1 MKSVAVTCILMVIL
15 FVSCTRDHADS
26 MIPRGLT
33 CDSLHVS
40 YKHCIKPILILHCY
54 DCHSDS
60 VSQGGSLGF
69 DVENFT
75 TLKTYLSYY
84 YHNDSIYGS
93 KFMREIRHQSGV
105 LVMPPSYEM
114 PDSSI
119 ALIKYWIDLGA
130 PEN

>member
-1 MKSVAVTCILMVIL
+1 V
-15 FVSCTRDHADS
+15 
-26 MIPRGLT
+26 
-33 CDSLHVS
+33 HVS
-40 YKHCIKPILILHCY
+40 YTSCIKPIFITHCY

-69 DVENFT
+69 DIENFT
-75 TLKTYLSYY
+75 LLKTYLTYY

-93 KFMREIRHQSGV
+93 KFMREINHQQGV
-105 LVMPPSYEM
+105 LVMPPSYKM

-119 ALIKYWIDLGA
+119 VLIKYWIELGA

>member
-1 MKSVAVTCILMVIL
+1 MKALTAFCIIAFIL
-15 FVSCTRDHADS
+15 LVSCTRDHADLLV
-26 MIPRGLT
+26 PTGLT
-33 CDSLHVS
+33 CDTLHVS
-40 YKHCIKPILILHCY
+40 YRSCIKPIFVTHCY

-75 TLKTYLSYY
+75 TLKTYLTYY

-93 KFMREIRHQSGV
+93 KFMRAISHQQGV
-105 LVMPPSYEM
+105 LVMPPSYQM

-119 ALIKYWIDLGA
+119 ALIKYWIELGA